1 MIRRTVLRVL
11 VPVMAL
17 ASAAGAGG
25 QALPPGQVPFQ
36 SGIDIVL
43 VDVTVLGRGASIR
56 CASSA
61 PAGRW
66 RGPLPERPARR
77 RLRCRPKPAASSS

>member
-1 MIRRTVLRVL
+1 
-11 VPVMAL
+11 
-17 ASAAGAGG
+17 
-25 QALPPGQVPFQ
+25 VPFQ

-43 VDVTVLGRGASIR
+43 VDVTVLGRGGAPVTALEPADFTLAVDGRPRRIHSVRLI
-56 CASSA
+56 A

-66 RGPLPERPARR
+66 RGPQPERPARR